1 MCRKVRGMVD
11 NPDGRRAG
19 DKDRRDALEA
29 RLKAARQSGP
39 DGRDQARLER
49 RERSRAD
56 GLAWRI
62 SAELVAAFLFCGF
75 VGYWIDEW
83 SGTRPAFLVVGLLL
97 GGAVGIRN
105 VYRVARKISA
115 EAEGTE
121 DR

>member
-1 MCRKVRGMVD
+1 MCRKVWGMVE

-39 DGRDQARLER
+39 DGRDRARLER

-83 SGTRPAFLVVGLLL
+83 SGTRPAFLIVGLLL
-97 GGAVGIRN
+97 GGTVGIRN
-105 VYRVARKISA
+105 VYRVARNISA

>member
-1 MCRKVRGMVD
+1 MVD
-11 NPDGRRAG
+11 NPDGQRPG
-19 DKDRRDALEA
+19 GEDRWAALEA
-29 RLKAARQSGP
+29 RLKAARESGP
-39 DGRDQARLER
+39 DGRAKARLDR

-83 SGTRPAFLVVGLLL
+83 SGTKPAFLIVGLLL

-105 VYRVARKISA
+105 VYRVARNLSA
-115 EAEGTE
+115 EANGTE
-121 DR
+121 DG

>member
-1 MCRKVRGMVD
+1 MVD

-19 DKDRRDALEA
+19 DKDRRAALEA

-83 SGTRPAFLVVGLLL
+83 SGTRPAFMIVGLLL
-97 GGAVGIRN
+97 GGTVGIRN

>member
-1 MCRKVRGMVD
+1 MVD

-19 DKDRRDALEA
+19 DKDRRDALDA
-29 RLKAARQSGP
+29 RLKAARESGP
-39 DGRDQARLER
+39 DGRVHARLER

-75 VGYWIDEW
+75 GGWWIDEW
-83 SGTRPAFLVVGLLL
+83 SGTRPAFMVIGLLL

-105 VYRVARKISA
+105 VYRVARAISA

-121 DR
+121 DK